1 MTVSRVHS
9 RHRVWLAL
17 AATAA
22 SLALTAPTRA
32 AEPVPA
38 LYDGKNTTYD
48 IMPGS
53 ILRRGEGFL
62 SGVVTTVGRDV
73 TIQGDGTCSQAAC
86 PVLYNGEHVFARRT
100 RLSLRTG
107 GANNA
112 NSGDGRAVKPIIG
125 GGIVFQG
132 TIDHTL
138 RRGDKGEDV
147 LHLQEALNKNGAGM
161 VIDKNFGRG
170 TREAVSNFQ
179 RTKGLEADGVA
190 GPATLRALGL

>member
-1 MTVSRVHS
+1 MTASRVHS

-17 AATAA
+17 AAAAA
-22 SLALTAPTRA
+22 SLTLVTPVLAN
-32 AEPVPA
+32 EPVPA

-48 IMPGS
+48 IQPGS

-62 SGVVTTVGRDV
+62 SGVVTTIGRDTSV
-73 TIQGDGTCSQAAC
+73 QGDGTCSQAAC

-107 GANNA
+107 PA
-112 NSGDGRAVKPIIG
+112 NSAASGNGTAVKPIIG
-125 GGIVFQG
+125 GGVTFQG
-132 TIDHTL
+132 KIDHTL

-147 LHLQEALNKNGAGM
+147 LHLQEALNKFGAGM
-161 VIDKNFGRG
+161 TIDRNYGRG
-170 TREAVSNFQ
+170 TREAVRNFQ
-179 RTKGLEADGVA
+179 RSKGLEDDGVA